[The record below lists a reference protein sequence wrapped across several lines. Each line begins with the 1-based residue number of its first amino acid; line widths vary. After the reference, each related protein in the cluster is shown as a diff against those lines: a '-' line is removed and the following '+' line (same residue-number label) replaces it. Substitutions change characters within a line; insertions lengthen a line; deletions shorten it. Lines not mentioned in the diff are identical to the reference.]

1 MKKVAEEWE
10 IWDKREKVEN
20 SEEETKRLVPER
32 FHKWIHVF
40 GKKASERMPTRKLW
54 DYAID
59 IKEEFVPRKGKVYPF
74 SREEREE
81 VYKFISEQLRKGY
94 IRPSKLPQMALVFFV
109 EKKDRKKHM
118 VQNYRYL
125 NKWTVKNNYPLPLI
139 SNIVENISMKK
150 LFTKMDLR

>member
-1 MKKVAEEWE
+1 VAEEWE